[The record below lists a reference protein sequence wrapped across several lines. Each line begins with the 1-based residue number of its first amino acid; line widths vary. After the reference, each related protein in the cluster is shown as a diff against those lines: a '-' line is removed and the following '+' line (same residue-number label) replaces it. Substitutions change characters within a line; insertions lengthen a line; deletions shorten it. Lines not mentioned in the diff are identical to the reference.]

1 MGEGTEHPERLLRD
15 KSRVTRLL
23 VLAELDRESGRTLS
37 DVARRLDVTVQA
49 VSTYAKGLVKDGLL
63 ASEGASHRVT
73 PRGIQELHEGV
84 RRLRSAIDSVAT
96 PLRVIR
102 TTSAVAAAR
111 IKAGERVGL
120 YMHQGDL
127 AAKARHKSPSTGR
140 ALRDA
145 EAGDEVVLTDLSGLV
160 ELTPGRVLVLAVP
173 SPMEGGVA
181 RVDLP
186 RLRSLLKDASVGR
199 VDKVGAL
206 GTGAAIL
213 AKRLG
218 AVDFEFA
225 ADRAAFNAA
234 ERGLQVR
241 LFISR
246 ERLPEA
252 MQAFEEM
259 NAGTL
264 RRVTVEL
271 VEVPEATPT

>member
-1 MGEGTEHPERLLRD
+1 MPEAAEHPERLLRD

-23 VLAELDRESGRTLS
+23 VLAELDREPGMTLS
-37 DVARRLDVTVQA
+37 DVARRLGVTVQA
-49 VSTYAKGLVKDGLL
+49 VSTYAKALVTDGLL
-63 ASEGASHRVT
+63 ATEGASHRVT
-73 PRGIQELHEGV
+73 PRGLQELHEGV
-84 RRLRSAIDSVAT
+84 RRLRSAIDAVAA
-96 PLRVIR
+96 PLSVIR

-127 AAKARHKSPSTGR
+127 AARPRHKSPSTGR

-145 EAGDEVVLTDLSGLV
+145 DAGDEVVLTDLSGLV
-160 ELTPGRVLVLAVP
+160 ELTPGRLFVIAVS
-173 SPMEGGVA
+173 SPLEGGVA

-186 RLRSLLKDASVGR
+186 RLRSLLKESSAR
-199 VDKVGAL
+199 ADKVGAL

-218 AVDFEFA
+218 PVDFEFA

-241 LFISR
+241 LFVSR

-264 RRVTVEL
+264 RRVAVEL
-271 VEVPEATPT
+271 VEAPEAPA